1 MPLIDITGQRFG
13 RLTVLARA
21 GSGAS
26 HARWRVRC
34 DCGKEKDVSGRHLR
48 SGDIRSCG
56 CLRAEVTSALSR
68 RHGHA
73 TGKFTPTY
81 RSWRSMMD
89 RYRSATDGRS
99 HRYRR
104 RGITVCER
112 WRGPDG
118 FENFLADMGE
128 RPPGTTLD
136 RRDNNGN
143 YEPGNCRWA
152 TRAELA
158 NNRPGRI
165 HMSRRGKPSPRDC
178 EACGEPFAPTRAD
191 ARYCS
196 NACRQ
201 DAYRER
207 HAPSP

>member
-1 MPLIDITGQRFG
+1 MPLIDITGLRFG
-13 RLTVLARA
+13 RLKVLARA

-34 DCGKEKDVSGRHLR
+34 DCGKEKIVQGRHLR
-48 SGDIRSCG
+48 SGDVRSCG
-56 CLRAEVTSALSR
+56 CLRVEVTSALSR

-89 RYRSATDGRS
+89 RCRNENHRGR
-99 HRYRR
+99 
-104 RGITVCER
+104 GTTVCER

-178 EACGEPFAPTRAD
+178 EACGEPFTPTRVD

-196 NACRQ
+196 QACRQ

-207 HAPSP
+207 HAPPP